1 MKTDFSLEAVILDLG
16 GVVFAIS
23 VDQIIKSWAKSAGCH
38 PKDIAPKFKVD
49 EYYKLF
55 EMGKI
60 SPEEYRSHVCNVLR
74 IKISD
79 EDFDE
84 GWNSIYLDL
93 LPGIE
98 SLLLQLKGKTRLIV
112 LTNTN
117 EIHAKE
123 WRIRYADILR
133 HFDKVFASHEIG
145 SRKPSPESFNAILD
159 YLGTTPDK
167 VVFFDDTPDNVE
179 GALSIGISSFV
190 VNSPCEVSEKLKLIG
205 IEIDLNNGLI
215 GG

>member
-1 MKTDFSLEAVILDLG
+1 LKTHFYLDAVILDLG

-23 VDQIIKSWAKSAGCH
+23 VDRIIKSWAKSAGCH

-60 SPEEYRSHVCNVLR
+60 SPEEYRSHVCNVLE

-84 GWNSIYLDL
+84 GWNSIYLDP

-98 SLLLQLKGKTRLIV
+98 SLLLQLKDKTRLIV

-123 WRIRYADILR
+123 WRIRYADILK
-133 HFDKVFASHEIG
+133 HFDKVFTSHEIG
-145 SRKPSPESFNAILD
+145 ARKPLPESFNAILD

-179 GALSIGISSFV
+179 GALAIGISSFI
-190 VNSPCEVSEKLKLIG
+190 VNSPYEVSEKLKQMG
-205 IEIDLNNGLI
+205 IEIDLTTG
-215 GG
+215 

>member
-60 SPEEYRSHVCNVLR
+60 SPEEYRSHVYNVLGIR
-74 IKISD
+74 ISD

-84 GWNSIYLDL
+84 GWNSIYLEL

-98 SLLLQLKGKTRLIV
+98 SLLLQLKDKTKLIV

-117 EIHAKE
+117 EIHARE

-133 HFDKVFASHEIG
+133 HFDRVFASHEIG
-145 SRKPSPESFNAILD
+145 ARKPSPESFNAILD

-190 VNSPCEVSEKLKLIG
+190 VNSPYEVSEKLKQMG
-205 IEIDLNNGLI
+205 IEIEI
-215 GG
+215 

>member
-1 MKTDFSLEAVILDLG
+1 MKTNFSLDAVILDLG
-16 GVVFAIS
+16 GVVFGIS
-23 VDQIIKSWAKSAGCH
+23 VDRIIKSWAESSGCH

-55 EMGKI
+55 EIRKI
-60 SPEEYRSHVCNVLR
+60 SPEEYRSHVCNVLE
-74 IKISD
+74 INISD
-79 EDFDE
+79 EDFDK

-98 SLLLQLKGKTRLIV
+98 QLLLQLKDKTRLLV

-123 WRIRYADILR
+123 WRVRYADILK
-133 HFDKVFASHEIG
+133 HFDRVFASHEIG
-145 SRKPSPESFNAILD
+145 VRKPSPESFHAILD
-159 YLGTTPDK
+159 YLGTTPDR

-179 GALSIGISSFV
+179 GALSVGISSFV
-190 VNSPCEVSEKLKLIG
+190 VNSPCEVSERLKQMG
-205 IEIDLNNGLI
+205 IEIEV
-215 GG
+215 

>member
-1 MKTDFSLEAVILDLG
+1 LEDLYLKTDFSLEAVILDLG

-60 SPEEYRSHVCNVLR
+60 SPEEYRSHVCNVLG

-117 EIHAKE
+117 EIHARE

-145 SRKPSPESFNAILD
+145 ARKPSLESFNAILD
-159 YLGTTPDK
+159 YLGTTPDR

-179 GALSIGISSFV
+179 GALSVGISSFV
-190 VNSPCEVSEKLKLIG
+190 VNSPYEVSEKLKQMG
-205 IEIDLNNGLI
+205 MDIEL
-215 GG
+215 

>member
-60 SPEEYRSHVCNVLR
+60 SPEEYRSHVCNVLG
-74 IKISD
+74 IKISN

-98 SLLLQLKGKTRLIV
+98 SLLLQLKDKTRLIG

-117 EIHAKE
+117 EIHARE
-123 WRIRYADILR
+123 WRIRYADILK
-133 HFDKVFASHEIG
+133 HFDRVFASHEIG
-145 SRKPSPESFNAILD
+145 ARKPSPESFNAILD

-167 VVFFDDTPDNVE
+167 VVFFDDTYGNVE
-179 GALSIGISSFV
+179 GALVVGISSFV
-190 VNSPCEVSEKLKLIG
+190 VNSPCEVSEKLKQMG
-205 IEIDLNNGLI
+205 IEIDLTTG
-215 GG
+215 

>member
-1 MKTDFSLEAVILDLG
+1 LKTNFSLDAVILDLG
-16 GVVFAIS
+16 GVVFGIS
-23 VDQIIKSWAKSAGCH
+23 VDRIIKSWAESSGCH

-55 EMGKI
+55 EIRKI
-60 SPEEYRSHVCNVLR
+60 SPEEYRSHVCNVLE
-74 IKISD
+74 INISD
-79 EDFDE
+79 EDFDK

-98 SLLLQLKGKTRLIV
+98 QLLLQLKDKTRLLV

-123 WRIRYADILR
+123 WRVRYADILK
-133 HFDKVFASHEIG
+133 HFDRVFASHEIG
-145 SRKPSPESFNAILD
+145 VRKPSPESFHAILD
-159 YLGTTPDK
+159 YLGTTPDR

-179 GALSIGISSFV
+179 GALSVGISSFV
-190 VNSPCEVSEKLKLIG
+190 VNSPCEVSERLKQMG
-205 IEIDLNNGLI
+205 IEIEV
-215 GG
+215 

>member
-1 MKTDFSLEAVILDLG
+1 VILDLG
-16 GVVFAIS
+16 GVVFGIS
-23 VDQIIKSWAKSAGCH
+23 VDRIIKSWAESSGCH

-55 EMGKI
+55 EIRKI
-60 SPEEYRSHVCNVLR
+60 SPEEYRSHVCNVLE
-74 IKISD
+74 INISD
-79 EDFDE
+79 EDFDK

-98 SLLLQLKGKTRLIV
+98 QLLLQLKDKTRLLV

-123 WRIRYADILR
+123 WRVRYADILK
-133 HFDKVFASHEIG
+133 HFDRVFASHEIG
-145 SRKPSPESFNAILD
+145 VRKPSPESFHAILD
-159 YLGTTPDK
+159 YLGTTPDR

-179 GALSIGISSFV
+179 GALAIGISSFV
-190 VNSPCEVSEKLKLIG
+190 VNSPNEVSEKLKQMG
-205 IEIDLNNGLI
+205 MEIA
-215 GG
+215 